1 MVQRTFLVT
10 GATKGIGLAISQRI
24 AAAGDHVVGVA
35 RDPLPAF
42 PGSLVSVDLSDDKAS
57 AEEFAKLAKRH
68 SFDGV
73 VNNAGLSKLQ
83 RLGEV
88 DLALVNQL
96 MRFNLHPAINS
107 VQAILPTL
115 REKGWGRIVNVTSLV
130 ILGMVNRT
138 AYAASKAALTSVT
151 RTWALELAET
161 GITVNSVAPGPVET
175 ELFRRNTP
183 VGSEAERLF
192 LSQIP
197 MRRLAKPEE
206 IAAAVAFMLSD
217 GASYITGQ
225 TLFVDGGGSVG
236 KAAI

>member
-10 GATKGIGLAISQRI
+10 GATKGIGLAISQRV
-24 AAAGDHVVGVA
+24 AAAGDQVVGVA

-42 PGSLVSVDLSDDKAS
+42 PGSLVSVDLSNDKTS
-57 AEEFAKLAKRH
+57 AEEFAKLARRY

-73 VNNAGLSKLQ
+73 VNNAGLSELQ

-88 DLALVNQL
+88 DLGLVDQL

-115 REKGWGRIVNVTSLV
+115 REKGWGRIVNVTSLAS
-130 ILGMVNRT
+130 LGMVNRT
-138 AYAASKAALTSVT
+138 AYAASKAALASFT

-161 GITVNSVAPGPVET
+161 GITVNSVSPGPVET

-183 VGSEAERLF
+183 KGSEAERRF

-197 MRRLAKPEE
+197 MRRLAKPDE

-217 GASYITGQ
+217 GASYVTGQ